1 MKIVKSSVVHDW
13 YIEGLGHFTV
23 MCGMCGSP
31 CLAGLGQHLPP
42 AVAQQ
47 YLHVPGLLQ
56 CGGQSLPTECIVV
69 CVCMYTCRCVYV
81 CACVCVCVCAWICVG
96 EVVSGQTS

>member
-1 MKIVKSSVVHDW
+1 MICAVHDW
-13 YIEGLGHFTV
+13 YKEDLVHVTMTA

-47 YLHVPGLLQ
+47 YPHVPHVLQ
-56 CGGQSLPTECIVV
+56 CRGQSLPTECIVV
-69 CVCMYTCRCVYV
+69 CVGR
-81 CACVCVCVCAWICVG
+81 CACICACMHVCMVCEG